1 MSSSRLLWLLISVL
15 WVPQL
20 AAQNV
25 YTWVDEKGVL
35 HFSDTPQS
43 DKAKSIQLPDYEAQ
57 APAPS
62 FDSTEP
68 VTTETEDETG
78 LSNVTASETELTDS
92 TASPAPQT
100 LEPLKI
106 SLISP
111 KHDDAVRNNSGN
123 LFIRS
128 ELNRKLSIGEQLQL
142 MMDGRPYGDPHHP
155 ISLGSL
161 KNVDRGTHTFTIQAI
176 ESGKIIA
183 SSSIITVH
191 LHRATVK

>member
-1 MSSSRLLWLLISVL
+1 VL

-78 LSNVTASETELTDS
+78 LSNVTASETEPTDS
-92 TASPAPQT
+92 TESPTPET

-111 KHDDAVRNNSGN
+111 KHDDTVRNNSGN

-142 MMDGRPYGDPHHP
+142 MMDGRPYGAPTTQ
-155 ISLGSL
+155 SVWEL

>member
-43 DKAKSIQLPDYEAQ
+43 DKAKSIHLPDYQAQ

-62 FDSTEP
+62 FDSTE
-68 VTTETEDETG
+68 
-78 LSNVTASETELTDS
+78 LTDS
-92 TASPAPQT
+92 TVSPAPQT

-111 KHDDAVRNNSGN
+111 KHDDTVRNNSGN

-142 MMDGRPYGDPHHP
+142 MMDGRPYGAPTTQS
-155 ISLGSL
+155 IWEL
-161 KNVDRGTHTFTIQAI
+161 KNVDRGTHTFSIQAI

>member
-1 MSSSRLLWLLISVL
+1 MSSSRLLWLLINLL
-15 WVPQL
+15 WVPQI

-43 DKAKSIQLPDYEAQ
+43 DNAKSIHLPDYQAQ

-68 VTTETEDETG
+68 VTTETEAETG
-78 LSNVTASETELTDS
+78 LSNVTTSETEPTDS
-92 TASPAPQT
+92 TVSRAPET

-106 SLISP
+106 SLVSP
-111 KHDDAVRNNSGN
+111 KHDDTVRNNSGT

-142 MMDGRPYGDPHHP
+142 MMDGHP
-155 ISLGSL
+155 
-161 KNVDRGTHTFTIQAI
+161 
-176 ESGKIIA
+176 
-183 SSSIITVH
+183 
-191 LHRATVK
+191 

>member
-43 DKAKSIQLPDYEAQ
+43 DNAKSIHLPDYQAQ
-57 APAPS
+57 ATAPS

-78 LSNVTASETELTDS
+78 RSNVTASETELTDS
-92 TASPAPQT
+92 TVSRAPET

-111 KHDDAVRNNSGN
+111 KHDDTVRNNSGN

-142 MMDGRPYGDPHHP
+142 MMDGRPYGAPTTQ
-155 ISLGSL
+155 SVWEL
-161 KNVDRGTHTFTIQAI
+161 KNVDRGTHTFSIQAI

>member
-1 MSSSRLLWLLISVL
+1 MKHKPLRQV
-15 WVPQL
+15 
-20 AAQNV
+20 
-25 YTWVDEKGVL
+25 
-35 HFSDTPQS
+35 
-43 DKAKSIQLPDYEAQ
+43 
-57 APAPS
+57 
-62 FDSTEP
+62 STQRSL

-142 MMDGRPYGDPHHP
+142 MMDGRPYGAPTTQ
-155 ISLGSL
+155 SVWEL

>member
-1 MSSSRLLWLLISVL
+1 MPSSRLLWLLISLL
-15 WVPQL
+15 WVPQIT
-20 AAQNV
+20 AQNV

-35 HFSDTPQS
+35 HFSDSPQS
-43 DKAKSIQLPDYEAQ
+43 DKAKSIHLPDYEAQ

-62 FDSTEP
+62 FDSTQP
-68 VTTETEDETG
+68 VTTETEAETG
-78 LSNVTASETELTDS
+78 LSNVAASKTEPTDS
-92 TASPAPQT
+92 TASPVPET

-106 SLISP
+106 SLVSP
-111 KHDDAVRNNSGN
+111 KHDDTVRSNSGTII
-123 LFIRS
+123 IRS
-128 ELNRKLSIGEQLQL
+128 ELNRKISIGEQLQL
-142 MMDGRPYGDPHHP
+142 MMDGRPYGAPTNQAVWE
-155 ISLGSL
+155 L